1 MALKTPVILAATLA
15 LSSFAG
21 SSLAAKESGAYIGGG
36 IGSTA
41 YNDDDKLDSYD
52 LDDNSVGWTVFAG
65 YRFFR
70 FLAIEGGY
78 TNFGEFSSKR
88 LANTTDESFE
98 ALYLAGVGILPLGE
112 AWQLHAKL
120 GGGSLKLDQ
129 KFSNQSGSDSDGGTW
144 MIGVGGQWAPVSL
157 NGLAFNLNLES
168 YSYTVEQLDDDY
180 NQSLAMLSLS
190 VQYTF

>member
-1 MALKTPVILAATLA
+1 MPLCV
-15 LSSFAG
+15 
-21 SSLAAKESGAYIGGG
+21 
-36 IGSTA
+36 
-41 YNDDDKLDSYD
+41 KLVS
-52 LDDNSVGWTVFAG
+52 
-65 YRFFR
+65 
-70 FLAIEGGY
+70 
-78 TNFGEFSSKR
+78 
-88 LANTTDESFE
+88 TTDESFE

>member
-1 MALKTPVILAATLA
+1 M
-15 LSSFAG
+15 
-21 SSLAAKESGAYIGGG
+21 
-36 IGSTA
+36 
-41 YNDDDKLDSYD
+41 
-52 LDDNSVGWTVFAG
+52 GWTVFAG